1 MFSGSLPNFQEEVV
15 LVTIA
20 ERLSPDRFDQVV
32 SSFQRSIRDGIASM
46 VDHSLEMV
54 TDHHA
59 KSIQLGYS
67 RMVGRSEP

>member
-1 MFSGSLPNFQEEVV
+1 MFSGSLPDFQEEVV

-46 VDHSLEMV
+46 VDHSLEMAA
-54 TDHHA
+54 DHLA
-59 KSIQLGYS
+59 KSIQLGDS
-67 RMVGRSEP
+67 RMVGSSEP